1 MTKCSN
7 CGETEA
13 DGAIFEDSENGQCF
27 RCNRPAT
34 GYGGSGANSAA
45 FPLTSESI
53 AKMKLPELK
62 LVRPRPPQ
70 DVARYCP
77 FASEGFCGQ
86 ALGERGLAK
95 TGTKAQLVDRLVE
108 ATSNAASSKPAPGPG
123 GGGGQAK
130 RPAAS
135 ISGPADPADPADPAS
150 DSSAFSGDESDPD
163 LLPDEA
169 SDDDGSDPEAN
180 SPGAVPSERQGN
192 DRKRP
197 RQGQGSPGLHVSA
210 DDQSEDQS
218 ED

>member
-62 LVRPRPPQ
+62 L
-70 DVARYCP
+70 
-77 FASEGFCGQ
+77 

-108 ATSNAASSKPAPGPG
+108 ATSNAGSSKPAPGPG

-135 ISGPADPADPADPAS
+135 ISGPADPADSADPAS
-150 DSSAFSGDESDPD
+150 DSAFSGDESDPD

-169 SDDDGSDPEAN
+169 SDDDGSDPEAD